1 MSIYILR
8 LQQGKYWVGYTTE
21 PIYSIK
27 AFRGLNDW
35 ILAYKP
41 ESIYKIIPAKA
52 YRLDYEVKELMA
64 DAGIDN
70 VRGGSWSDSE
80 LPTSVIR
87 TLTIEIIGN
96 PDKIC
101 FMCQKHGHYVQDCP
115 QDDSGDSISEFFG
128 PTTEPSPALRP
139 LTPFPYSVTPLTIN

>member
-21 PIYSIK
+21 PICSIK
-27 AFRGLNDW
+27 AFKGLNDW
-35 ILAYKP
+35 VLAYKP

-70 VRGGSWSDSE
+70 VRGGSWSDLV
-80 LPTSVIR
+80 LPATVIR
-87 TLTIEIIGN
+87 SLTTEIIGN

-101 FMCQKHGHYVQDCP
+101 FMCQKQGHYVQDCP
-115 QDDSGDSISEFFG
+115 EDDSGDTISEFFG
-128 PTTEPSPALRP
+128 PTTEPSPVLRP
-139 LTPFPYSVTPLTIN
+139 LTPYPSSIPTLTIN

>member
-21 PIYSIK
+21 PICNIK
-27 AFRGLNDW
+27 AFIGLNDW

-70 VRGGSWSDSE
+70 VRGGSWSDSV

-87 TLTIEIIGN
+87 TLTTEIIGN

-101 FMCQKHGHYVQDCP
+101 FMCQKQGHYVQDCP
-115 QDDSGDSISEFFG
+115 EDDSGDSISEFFG
-128 PTTEPSPALRP
+128 STTEPSPALRP
-139 LTPFPYSVTPLTIN
+139 FTPYPSSIPTLTIN